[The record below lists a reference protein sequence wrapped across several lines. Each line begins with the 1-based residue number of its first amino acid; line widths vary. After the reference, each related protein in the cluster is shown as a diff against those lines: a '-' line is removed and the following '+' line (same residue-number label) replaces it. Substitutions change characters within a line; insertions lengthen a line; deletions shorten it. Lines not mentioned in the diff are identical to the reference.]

1 MNNVLKLCPA
11 LVFALVLCMVAAPCA
26 QVKARIAA
34 DAKGESDPAMEIP
47 CIVCGED
54 TDWGKIAIITGGHVH
69 FIFSKNSLSG
79 DAVAQLS
86 DGAAAEILLEDENW
100 YFVKCGIYRGFLKKS
115 SDILTGRHAEKYAAM
130 HFEKQAIVKK
140 NTIFIHGY
148 SEKYGRLDYIVGICA
163 KGEEIDLGK
172 LTDDGY
178 LVTINGVNGVVS
190 MEDLDSSIIL
200 KGASEPEM
208 YELTNQVEDALGTY
222 EDENSYDVSQNLVSK
237 EAELYINSEY
247 EDAFLSVVN
256 FAKLFLGRP
265 YVWGGEDLM
274 NGVDCSGFIMKV
286 YEHFG
291 ISLPHSSYL
300 MRSCGE
306 PVTDGHFDAAVTCP
320 GDIICYDGHVA
331 LYMGDGKII
340 HAANRRDGIKIS
352 DAAYRDDIICVR
364 RMAVGH
370 GVWSD
375 VTDAEFDALCRIVE
389 AEAGGCS
396 LQEKIYVADVVL
408 NRVMSSRFVQKTI
421 IGVIM
426 APKQFQPVTNGRY
439 WSANPSAESKHAVKY
454 ALSHIDSAM
463 GALYFMNPKL
473 SDPDNVSWFER
484 ELHYLF
490 TIDETA
496 FFR

>member
-1 MNNVLKLCPA
+1 MKNVLKCRSAFVLS
-11 LVFALVLCMVAAPCA
+11 LVLCMMAPFCA
-26 QVKARIAA
+26 QAKVQTSA
-34 DAKGESDPAMEIP
+34 DKKEKSDPTMETPSI
-47 CIVCGED
+47 ICGED
-54 TDWGKIAIITGGHVH
+54 TDWEKIAIVTDERVH
-69 FIFSKNSLSG
+69 FIYAQNNLSG

-86 DGAAAEILLEDENW
+86 GGSAAEILMEDGDW
-100 YFVKCGIYRGFLKKS
+100 YFVKCGVYRGFLKKS
-115 SDILTGRHAEKYAAM
+115 SGILTGDRAKEYAAK
-130 HFEKQAIVKK
+130 HFEKQATVKK
-140 NTIFIHGY
+140 STIFVHGY
-148 SEKYGRLDYIVGICA
+148 SEKHGEMGYIVGVCA
-163 KGEEIDLGK
+163 EGDEIELGE

-178 LVTINGVNGVVS
+178 LVTINGVNGVIPETDV
-190 MEDLDSSIIL
+190 DSAIVL
-200 KGASEPEM
+200 EGACEPEM
-208 YELTNQVEDALGTY
+208 YEFTNQSEDALGTY
-222 EDENSYDVSQNLVSK
+222 EDENSYDVAQNLVS
-237 EAELYINSEY
+237 EEPYINSEY

-256 FAKLFLGRP
+256 YAKLFLGRP

-306 PVTDGHFDAAVTCP
+306 LVTDGYFDASVALP

-340 HAANRRDGIKIS
+340 HAANKRDGIKIS
-352 DAAYRDDIICVR
+352 DATYRDDIICVR
-364 RMAVGH
+364 RIAVGH
-370 GVWSD
+370 GVWGD

-389 AEAGGCS
+389 AEAGICS

-408 NRVMSSRFVQKTI
+408 NRVVSSRFAQNTI
-421 IGVIM
+421 IGVIT
-426 APKQFQPVTNGRY
+426 APNQFQPVRNGRY
-439 WSANPSAESKHAVKY
+439 QSAKPSTESIYAVKY
-454 ALSHIDSAM
+454 ALSHNDSSM

-473 SDPDNVSWFER
+473 SDPDNVSWFEHK
-484 ELHYLF
+484 LHYLF